1 MLGTIGFA
9 GLAGLASIFS
19 PCVLPIVPL
28 VLGAASAE
36 TRWAPT
42 ALAAGLAISFTAVG
56 LFIATIGFV
65 IGLDATVFRAAAAIL
80 MIALGAI
87 LMITPLQM
95 KFAVVSGP
103 VTNRIGRSFR
113 GVSTSGLIGQFGVGV
128 LLGVIWSPCVGP
140 TLGAASVLASRGED
154 LGSVA
159 ITMLAFGIGASLP
172 LLLLAMLSRETMMR
186 WRGRMASTGH
196 GLRTAMGATLT
207 AFGLL
212 VLTGM
217 DKVAE
222 TLLVEASPAWLTDL
236 TTRF

>member
-36 TRWAPT
+36 TKWGPA
-42 ALAAGLAISFTAVG
+42 ALATGLAISFTAVG
-56 LFIATIGFV
+56 LFIATIGFA
-65 IGLDATVFRAAAAIL
+65 IGLDATVFRAGAAIL

-87 LMITPLQM
+87 LMVPQLQM
-95 KFAVVSGP
+95 KFAVASGP
-103 VTNRIGRSFR
+103 VANRIGRKF
-113 GVSTSGLIGQFGVGV
+113 GGFSTSGVSGQLGVGI
-128 LLGVIWSPCVGP
+128 LLGVVWSPCVGP

-159 ITMLAFGIGASLP
+159 ITMLAFGIGASVP
-172 LLLLAMLSRETMMR
+172 LLLLGMLSRETMTR
-186 WRGRMASTGH
+186 WRGRMAATGY
-196 GLRTAMGATLT
+196 GLRTAMGAILT
-207 AFGLL
+207 VFGLL
-212 VLTGM
+212 VLTGV
-217 DKVAE
+217 DKVVE
-222 TLLVEASPAWLTDL
+222 TWLVDASPLWLTDL

>member
-36 TRWAPT
+36 TRWGPA
-42 ALAAGLAISFTAVG
+42 ALATGLAISFTAVG

-65 IGLDATVFRAAAAIL
+65 IGIDATVFRAAAAIL

-87 LMITPLQM
+87 LMIPPLQM
-95 KFAVVSGP
+95 KVAVASGP
-103 VTNRIGRSFR
+103 VTNRIGHKFR
-113 GVSTSGLIGQFGVGV
+113 GILTSGLIGQFGVGV

-140 TLGAASVLASRGED
+140 TLGAASVLAARGED

-159 ITMLAFGIGASLP
+159 ITMLAFGIGASFP
-172 LLLLAMLSRETMMR
+172 LLLLGMLSRETMKR
-186 WRGRMASTGH
+186 WRGHMASTGQ
-196 GLRTAMGATLT
+196 GLRMAMGTILIV
-207 AFGLL
+207 FGFL
-212 VLTGM
+212 VLTGA
-217 DKVAE
+217 DRF
-222 TLLVEASPAWLTDL
+222 VEAWLVAASPVWLTDL